1 MPHRKTPYRLLFLC
15 VCALFCCQ
23 CASETGKSGATVTPT
38 SSVEPMAGVAPAG
51 LGVSLAAGLTYAGM
65 CDGSAAAALDE
76 QTFVVASDEATFQ
89 QGTTPQKNL
98 LGVYRLAQGGVPVQT
113 VDLTAT
119 LAPQPN
125 NPTQHDPD
133 HVEADLEGAARIGNR
148 LYWLTSH
155 GHNSSGKRRVDRYR
169 FFATDVVGSGANI
182 TVRPAG
188 TNGAF
193 PAYMKL
199 LQDMSGDARLAPFKL
214 GDLETAKIAPEDGGI
229 NIEGLSATRDNKLLI
244 AFRSPVPQGKA
255 LLVTLE
261 NADELIEGRA
271 AQAKFGAPIQL
282 DLGGRGVRD
291 IAYWPQRNIYII
303 IAGPAGPTGEFRL
316 YQWNGAQA
324 QAPIVIKDKAGNEL
338 SLAGLAPEALVIY
351 PTTNRLLLL
360 SDDGD
365 IKLKSASNNE
375 MKENKELPDAERRFR
390 TAWVMFP

>member
-1 MPHRKTPYRLLFLC
+1 MPHRNIPYRALFLC
-15 VCALFCCQ
+15 VCVPLFSQ
-23 CASETGKSGATVTPT
+23 CAVETGKSGAPVTP
-38 SSVEPMAGVAPAG
+38 SPSIEPNAGVAPAG
-51 LGVSLAAGLTYAGM
+51 SGVSLAAGLTYTGM

-76 QTFVVASDEATFQ
+76 QTFVVASDEATFK

-98 LGVYRLAQGGVPVQT
+98 LGIYRLAQGGAPVQT

-119 LAPQPN
+119 LAPEPN
-125 NPTQHDPD
+125 NPAQHDPE
-133 HVEADLEGAARIGNR
+133 HVEADLESAARIGNR
-148 LYWLTSH
+148 IYWLTSH

-182 TVRPAG
+182 TVRLAG
-188 TNGAF
+188 TSGAF
-193 PAYMKL
+193 PAYMNL
-199 LQDMSGDARLAPFKL
+199 LKDMSGDARLAPFKL
-214 GDLETAKIAPEDGGI
+214 GDLDAAQVAPEAGGI

-255 LLVTLE
+255 LLVPLE

-271 AQAKFGAPIQL
+271 AQAKFGAPVQL

-291 IAYWPQRNIYII
+291 IAYWPQRNSYII

-316 YQWNGAQA
+316 YQWSGAQT
-324 QAPIVIKDKAGNEL
+324 QAPVVIKDKAGNEL

-365 IKLKSASNNE
+365 VQLKSASNNE
-375 MKENKELPDAERRFR
+375 LKANKELPDAERRFR
-390 TAWVMFP
+390 TAWLMFP